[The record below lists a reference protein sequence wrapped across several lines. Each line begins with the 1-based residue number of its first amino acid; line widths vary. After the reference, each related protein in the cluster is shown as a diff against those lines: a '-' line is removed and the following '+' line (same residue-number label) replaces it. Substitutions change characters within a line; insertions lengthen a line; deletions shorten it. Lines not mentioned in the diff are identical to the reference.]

1 MKKQKG
7 RVQVGDD
14 PPWNGRPK
22 RLEQGGRIT
31 DRAEHHEMT
40 DLDGWPALSLRHG
53 ASSTP
58 APRRPQQWIT
68 ARERGN
74 NNKLPQ
80 QTSVQVSN
88 RFTPLMQVPGFPSD
102 DQDSIAP
109 SHNKVRPESQEP
121 QKELTTGLTKL
132 TTGPKNLIVGDFSVR
147 DMKSMFSVDTKVL
160 CYPNDMVSDLE
171 EKILEI
177 AAAHTTVK
185 NIILHIGSNDV
196 VKQESEMLKQ
206 DFKNLLNTVSSLNA
220 EVFIS
225 GPLPP
230 IRRGPERF
238 TRLLA
243 LNTWLSTACPD
254 HSVHFIDNFNIF
266 WNRKQ
271 LFKTDGLCLNKA
283 GVKLFT
289 SNNPPPQITI
299 L

>member
-1 MKKQKG
+1 MAG
-7 RVQVGDD
+7 LRYHSGTV
-14 PPWNGRPK
+14 PPQPPH
-22 RLEQGGRIT
+22 LGGRSNGLLQ
-31 DRAEHHEMT
+31 E
-40 DLDGWPALSLRHG
+40 
-53 ASSTP
+53 
-58 APRRPQQWIT
+58 
-68 ARERGN
+68 REVTTTN
-74 NNKLPQ
+74 FHSK
-80 QTSVQVSN
+80 QVCKCRN

-121 QKELTTGLTKL
+121 QRELTTGLTKL
-132 TTGPKNLIVGDFSVR
+132 MTGPKNLIVGDFSVR

-171 EKILEI
+171 ERILEI

-243 LNTWLSTACPD
+243 LNIWLSTACPD

-289 SNNPPPQITI
+289 SNVMYVLRTI
-299 L
+299 LILCF